1 MKKKNLFDIKTFLS
15 ILFFLVPISIIYG
28 QNFVIIYPVLHPFFS
43 QTSLG
48 AREQGKQYPGMKLT
62 ITAPYTQSS
71 DEQILLME
79 KYINEEVDAIAIGP
93 ADDALIPTINK
104 AVDSGIPVVCIDT
117 DSPDSKRLTFIGT
130 NNFQAGVEM
139 AKLVSN
145 YLKGSGTV
153 VISVSNVKTRNMVQ
167 RIEGFK
173 SYISNDNRLSIVAI
187 KEGFAESQR
196 IYKNIEDVLNNENFD
211 AIITMDAESGPM
223 VVKMWKAWGLDI
235 PVFCFDDPELVRDGI
250 QDGIVQATII
260 QNQYE
265 WGQKAVEAMSKALN
279 GEHLPT
285 FIDTGIQIITKNSI
299 NR

>member
-1 MKKKNLFDIKTFLS
+1 MS
-15 ILFFLVPISIIYG
+15 ISIIYS

-48 AREQGKQYPGMKLT
+48 AREQVKQYPGMKLT

-153 VISVSNVKTRNMVQ
+153 VISVSNAKTRNMVQ

-196 IYKNIEDVLNNENFD
+196 IYNNIEDVLNNENFD
-211 AIITMDAESGPM
+211 AIITLDAESGPM

-235 PVFCFDDPELVRDGI
+235 PVFCFDDPELVLDGI